1 VEKTSALKKSDF
13 TTMRRLTQG
22 GINVTELSSPTANAL
37 QIAANA
43 HRRLTAFK
51 TRHGLLK
58 PMAPEEL
65 TAHMLKTYWSLRMCL
80 LSIAIFFPFV
90 LIVAGYE
97 LGHVGIQHSLSA
109 YYWAGFDDPSE
120 ERTIFVGTYFVVGA
134 CLIAY
139 RGFSNEENWALN
151 IAGLLAWGVALFP
164 MECTNDIECLRS
176 CAGQGHSLIHGTC
189 GVVFLL
195 LLAYVALFRSKD
207 TLGDD
212 SGSGQVLSEKDRR
225 WYARQ
230 YNIAAAAMFAL
241 PLAAVIITYFCNQP
255 KYWTISVECTAV
267 WAFAY
272 YWAIKS
278 LEMKKSQVE
287 KRAARQS
294 VFADSVGRIKST
306 GENPE
311 APHRGSASAAGLQ
324 P

>member
-1 VEKTSALKKSDF
+1 
-13 TTMRRLTQG
+13 
-22 GINVTELSSPTANAL
+22 VTEHSSPTSNASP
-37 QIAANA
+37 IAAEA
-43 HRRLTAFK
+43 DRRLTAFK
-51 TRHGLLK
+51 RRHGLLK

-65 TAHMLKTYWSLRMCL
+65 TAHMLKTYRSLRMCL
-80 LSIAIFFPFV
+80 LAFVIFFPIV
-90 LIVAGYE
+90 LIIVGFE

-120 ERTIFVGTYFVVGA
+120 ERTIFVGTYFAVGA

-151 IAGLLAWGVALFP
+151 IAGVLAWGVALFP
-164 MECTNDIECLRS
+164 MECTKDMECLHS
-176 CAGQGHSLIHGTC
+176 CAGQGYGTIHGTC
-189 GVVFLL
+189 AVVFLL

-212 SGSGQVLSEKDRR
+212 SGAGQVLSGKDRR

-230 YNIAAAAMFAL
+230 YNIAAAAMIAL
-241 PLAAVIITYFCNQP
+241 PLAAVIVTYWIEQH
-255 KYWTISVECTAV
+255 KYWLISIECAAV

-278 LEMKKSQVE
+278 LEMKNSQVE
-287 KRAARQS
+287 KRAARQH

-306 GENPE
+306 GDG
-311 APHRGSASAAGLQ
+311 RLSY
-324 P
+324 